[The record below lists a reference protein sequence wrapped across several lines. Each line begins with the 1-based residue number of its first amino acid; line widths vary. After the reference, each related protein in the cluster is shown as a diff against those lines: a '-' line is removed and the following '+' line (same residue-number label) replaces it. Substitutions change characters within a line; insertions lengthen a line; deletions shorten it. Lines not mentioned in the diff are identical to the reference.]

1 MEVAFELRNAREQ
14 VRESFHLEGMPDANT
29 LGYEYQIF
37 NYVESRMNVLA
48 PNLSAVIS
56 TNIAAK
62 LLGVAGGLA
71 TFAKTPADNVFVRVF
86 G

>member
-1 MEVAFELRNAREQ
+1 MLNRR
-14 VRESFHLEGMPDANT
+14 L
-29 LGYEYQIF
+29 QIF

-71 TFAKTPADNVFVRVF
+71 TFAKTPADNVFVSLHLVEDRRIANLRSVDF
-86 G
+86 L

>member
-1 MEVAFELRNAREQ
+1 
-14 VRESFHLEGMPDANT
+14 
-29 LGYEYQIF
+29 
-37 NYVESRMNVLA
+37 MNVLA

-71 TFAKTPADNVFVRVF
+71 TFAKTPADNVFVRVYCLTSLDKR
-86 G
+86 